1 MTARAIREVDAE
13 ATILAPNFGNRGF
26 LRECFER
33 GMLEHIDVVSV
44 HPYRSRNPETVLPE
58 YVELRNLIQEFSPD
72 REIPIVSGEWGY
84 SVHKYGDVQ
93 ITEHMQAQYLAREF
107 LVNLM
112 AKIRVSIWYDWKN
125 DGTDPGEREHNFGT
139 VNFDLEPKEAHKAA
153 QTLTS
158 MLYGLRFEKRIESE
172 RENDYILQ
180 FGNDEKTVLAAWTT
194 GDAHH
199 VSFNSFNI
207 NTQATTMLGT
217 KLDIIKEE
225 NKIVFPVSQD
235 PIYLNVIK

>member
-1 MTARAIREVDAE
+1 YDFASYKALTEAMRARDMTPLYILDYSNKLYEENRSVKTEAGREAFARFAAQAVKELGKGILWEIWNEPNLKQFWEDQPSVDDYVRLVEVTARAIREVDAE
-13 ATILAPNFGNRGF
+13 ATILAPATSEIPRDF

-125 DGTDPGEREHNFGT
+125 DGTDPGER
-139 VNFDLEPKEAHKAA
+139 
-153 QTLTS
+153 
-158 MLYGLRFEKRIESE
+158 
-172 RENDYILQ
+172 
-180 FGNDEKTVLAAWTT
+180 
-194 GDAHH
+194 
-199 VSFNSFNI
+199 
-207 NTQATTMLGT
+207 
-217 KLDIIKEE
+217 
-225 NKIVFPVSQD
+225 
-235 PIYLNVIK
+235 